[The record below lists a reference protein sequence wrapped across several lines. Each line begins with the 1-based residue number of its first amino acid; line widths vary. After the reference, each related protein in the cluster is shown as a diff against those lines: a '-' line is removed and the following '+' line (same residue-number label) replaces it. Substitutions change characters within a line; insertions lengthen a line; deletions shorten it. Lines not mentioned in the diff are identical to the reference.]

1 MHRQPSSRRDSCWLR
16 RTSSPCM
23 LATHHVGNPLP
34 VVGYSTQMLPALLP
48 AAHLLVLQ
56 ECGDKVSWPAGYGG
70 LTAGI
75 SALLRETAAVCCQH
89 LRLLCRAHGWDAIPQ
104 HRPHEARG
112 GGVLDSSPRTPHQS
126 GAHGTGPGEAPH
138 LAVPQG
144 GERAGS
150 EQHREGSR
158 RSPTICARRVARARS
173 SRTLTEPNARGRGWA
188 SRWKSRSGSSNSQ
201 RRD

>member
-104 HRPHEARG
+104 HRPHCNTSTSTTR
-112 GGVLDSSPRTPHQS
+112 
-126 GAHGTGPGEAPH
+126 
-138 LAVPQG
+138 
-144 GERAGS
+144 
-150 EQHREGSR
+150 
-158 RSPTICARRVARARS
+158 
-173 SRTLTEPNARGRGWA
+173 
-188 SRWKSRSGSSNSQ
+188 SQ
-201 RRD
+201 RRRSAGLLTKAARMALGQVRHRTLPFRKAANALAPNSTEKALDVHRPFVLGG